1 MKKIIFEF
9 KHNKKYKIKGVNL
22 EKCFN
27 NLIKNKIKLKN
38 IIKNEDNTAEFY
50 INYKN
55 DKVLK
60 QNLNKFNITILE
72 EKDFGV
78 QYFFRNLFFR
88 VGLISAC
95 IISLIFLFISQ
106 MFVFKIEIYGNDKLS
121 KTEIISELEKL
132 GINSFTPKSSLNLSK
147 LESELLENMP
157 EISLVS
163 IITKGNSLIL
173 NLQEKVINDEYQN
186 VGNFEALKATAS
198 GRIKSINLK
207 QGTLK
212 VKVGDIVKEGD
223 ILVEPYIIDSSGE
236 KRSVK
241 AEAEILAEIWFEAR
255 ITHYDSS
262 MKTIKTGNKIVKDN
276 IYFLNLP
283 VYVDKKE
290 VTFTEYEVSK
300 NIINLSNFLIPI
312 KIERLTYEETT
323 TIKEEI
329 PFEDV
334 KEELILEAKNLALE
348 KAKNNSVVDEY
359 HTVTSNAGVT
369 SISYVIVAEGD
380 ISLQ

>member
-38 IIKNEDNTAEFY
+38 IIKNQDNTAEFY

-106 MFVFKIEIYGNDKLS
+106 MFIFKIEIYGNDKLS

-132 GINSFTPKSSLNLSK
+132 GVNSFTPKSSLNLSM

-255 ITHYDSS
+255 VTHYDSS

-276 IYFLNLP
+276 IFFLNLP
-283 VYVDKKE
+283 IYVDKKE

-312 KIERLTYEETT
+312 KIERITCEEIT

-334 KEELILEAKNLALE
+334 KDELILEAKNLALE

>member
-1 MKKIIFEF
+1 MKKIIFEI

-38 IIKNEDNTAEFY
+38 IIKNQDNTAEFY

-72 EKDFGV
+72 EKNFGV

-132 GINSFTPKSSLNLSK
+132 GVNSFTPKSSLNLSM

-255 ITHYDSS
+255 VTHYDSS

-283 VYVDKKE
+283 IYVDKKE

-312 KIERLTYEETT
+312 KIERITYEEIT

>member
-22 EKCFN
+22 AKCFN

-38 IIKNEDNTAEFY
+38 IIKNQDNTAEFY

-106 MFVFKIEIYGNDKLS
+106 MFIFKIEIYGNDKLS

-132 GINSFTPKSSLNLSK
+132 GVNSFTPKSSLNLSM

-186 VGNFEALKATAS
+186 VGSFEVSKAKAS

-255 ITHYDSS
+255 VTHYDSS

-283 VYVDKKE
+283 VYVDKKG
-290 VTFTEYEVSK
+290 
-300 NIINLSNFLIPI
+300 SNF
-312 KIERLTYEETT
+312 Y
-323 TIKEEI
+323 
-329 PFEDV
+329 
-334 KEELILEAKNLALE
+334 
-348 KAKNNSVVDEY
+348 
-359 HTVTSNAGVT
+359 
-369 SISYVIVAEGD
+369 
-380 ISLQ
+380 

>member
-38 IIKNEDNTAEFY
+38 IIKNQDNTTEFY

-106 MFVFKIEIYGNDKLS
+106 MFIFKIEIYGNDKLS

-132 GINSFTPKSSLNLSK
+132 GVNSFTPKSSLNLSK

-163 IITKGNSLIL
+163 IITKGNSLIV

-255 ITHYDSS
+255 VTHYDSS

-276 IYFLNLP
+276 IFFLNLP
-283 VYVDKKE
+283 IYVDKKE

-312 KIERLTYEETT
+312 KIEKITYEEIT

>member
-38 IIKNEDNTAEFY
+38 IIKNQDNTAEFY

-132 GINSFTPKSSLNLSK
+132 GVNSFTPKSSLNLSK

-163 IITKGNSLIL
+163 IITKGNSLIV

-255 ITHYDSS
+255 VTHYDSS

-276 IYFLNLP
+276 IFFLNLP
-283 VYVDKKE
+283 IYVDKKE

-312 KIERLTYEETT
+312 KIERITCEEIT

>member
-106 MFVFKIEIYGNDKLS
+106 MFIFKIEIYGNDKLS

-132 GINSFTPKSSLNLSK
+132 GVNSFTPKSSLNLSK

-255 ITHYDSS
+255 VTHYDSS

-276 IYFLNLP
+276 IFFLNLP
-283 VYVDKKE
+283 IYVDKKE

-312 KIERLTYEETT
+312 KIERITYEEIT

-334 KEELILEAKNLALE
+334 KDELILEAKNLALE

>member
-1 MKKIIFEF
+1 MKKIIIEF

-38 IIKNEDNTAEFY
+38 IIKNQDNTAEFY

-72 EKDFGV
+72 EKNFGV

-132 GINSFTPKSSLNLSK
+132 GVNSFTPKSSLNLSM

-255 ITHYDSS
+255 VTHYDSS

-283 VYVDKKE
+283 IYVDKKE

-312 KIERLTYEETT
+312 KIERITYEEIT

>member
-38 IIKNEDNTAEFY
+38 IIKNQDNTAEFY

-106 MFVFKIEIYGNDKLS
+106 MFIFKIEIYGNDKLS

-132 GINSFTPKSSLNLSK
+132 GVNSFTPKSSLNLSM

-255 ITHYDSS
+255 VTHYDSS

-312 KIERLTYEETT
+312 KIERITCEEIT

>member
-106 MFVFKIEIYGNDKLS
+106 MFIFKIEIYGNDKLS

-132 GINSFTPKSSLNLSK
+132 GVNSFTPKSSLNLSM

-255 ITHYDSS
+255 VTHYDSS

-276 IYFLNLP
+276 IFFLNLP
-283 VYVDKKE
+283 IYVDKKE

-312 KIERLTYEETT
+312 KIERITYEEIT

-334 KEELILEAKNLALE
+334 KDELILEAKNLALE

>member
-9 KHNKKYKIKGVNL
+9 EHNKKYKIKGVNL

-38 IIKNEDNTAEFY
+38 IIKNQDNTAEFY

-132 GINSFTPKSSLNLSK
+132 GVNSFTPKSSLNLSM

-255 ITHYDSS
+255 VTHYDSS

-312 KIERLTYEETT
+312 KIERITCEEIT

-334 KEELILEAKNLALE
+334 KDELILEAKNLALE

>member
-38 IIKNEDNTAEFY
+38 IIKNQDNTAEFY

-106 MFVFKIEIYGNDKLS
+106 MFIFKIEIYGNDKLS

-132 GINSFTPKSSLNLSK
+132 GVNSFTPKSSLNLSK

-255 ITHYDSS
+255 VTHYDSS

-276 IYFLNLP
+276 IFFLNLP
-283 VYVDKKE
+283 IYVDKKE

-312 KIERLTYEETT
+312 KIERITCEEIT

-334 KEELILEAKNLALE
+334 KDELILEAKNLALE

>member
-38 IIKNEDNTAEFY
+38 IIKNQDNTAEFY

-106 MFVFKIEIYGNDKLS
+106 MFIFKIEIYGNDKLS

-132 GINSFTPKSSLNLSK
+132 GVNSFTPKSSLNLSM

-163 IITKGNSLIL
+163 IITKGNSLIV

-255 ITHYDSS
+255 VTHYDSS

-276 IYFLNLP
+276 IFFLNLP
-283 VYVDKKE
+283 IYVDKKE

-312 KIERLTYEETT
+312 KIERITYEEIT

-334 KEELILEAKNLALE
+334 KDELILEAKNLALE

>member
-38 IIKNEDNTAEFY
+38 IIKNQDNTAEFY

-106 MFVFKIEIYGNDKLS
+106 MFIFKIEIYGNDKLS

-132 GINSFTPKSSLNLSK
+132 GVNSFTPKSSLNLSK

-255 ITHYDSS
+255 VTHYDSS

-283 VYVDKKE
+283 IYVDKKE

-312 KIERLTYEETT
+312 KIERITYEEIT

-334 KEELILEAKNLALE
+334 KDELILEAKNLALE

>member
-38 IIKNEDNTAEFY
+38 IIKNQDNTAEFY

-132 GINSFTPKSSLNLSK
+132 GVNSFTPKSSLNLSK

-255 ITHYDSS
+255 VTHYDSS

-312 KIERLTYEETT
+312 KIERITCEEIT

>member
-38 IIKNEDNTAEFY
+38 IIKNQDNTAVFY

-132 GINSFTPKSSLNLSK
+132 GVNSFTPKSSLNLSM

-223 ILVEPYIIDSSGE
+223 ILVEPYIIDISGE

-255 ITHYDSS
+255 VTHYDSS

-276 IYFLNLP
+276 IFFLNLP
-283 VYVDKKE
+283 IYVDKKE

-312 KIERLTYEETT
+312 KIERITYEEIT

-334 KEELILEAKNLALE
+334 KDELILEAKNLALE

>member
-106 MFVFKIEIYGNDKLS
+106 MFIFKIEIYGNDKLS

-132 GINSFTPKSSLNLSK
+132 GVNSFTPKSSLNLSM

-255 ITHYDSS
+255 VTHYDSS

-283 VYVDKKE
+283 IYVDKKE

-312 KIERLTYEETT
+312 KIERITYEEIT

-380 ISLQ
+380 ISLR

>member
-132 GINSFTPKSSLNLSK
+132 GVNSFTPKSSLNLSM

-276 IYFLNLP
+276 IFFLNLP
-283 VYVDKKE
+283 IYVDKKE

-312 KIERLTYEETT
+312 KIERITYEEIT

-334 KEELILEAKNLALE
+334 KDELILEAKNLALE

-380 ISLQ
+380 ISLR